1 MTERSTL
8 PPAPDEVA
16 SARDNT
22 RAGTGERRRHP
33 RRIDGIDLARGIAI
47 LGMLGAHTLDERFD
61 AHLLGWDPST
71 WLAAVHGR
79 SSILFAT
86 LLGISIALLSGG
98 AHPHKGARLRATRQQ
113 LLLRAACL
121 FAIGWFL
128 IEFNSIWVI
137 IHMYGLLVAGSV
149 FFLTWSARRLCATAV
164 IPALTGGLLCLW
176 LPHGYDTTP
185 EYGSFLKYV
194 STLEGEALQ
203 KMPALLQSVSTTEG
217 EASLGW
223 DAFNGT
229 YPLPF
234 WMAFL
239 LLGMAVGRL
248 DLASLAVRWR
258 LTTVGA
264 AMAIAGY
271 VGGLVSTRLYEDG
284 YGHELLDLLL
294 KAAPEGGNGW
304 ELIGASPHSG
314 TVFEAVG
321 SSGVALV
328 IVGLCLLAPEVI
340 QRVLFPVRAA
350 GTMALTLYAMH
361 ALALYFIPEHVRGLH
376 VYAWFAAAGLVFAV
390 VWRAWR
396 TQGPLEH
403 LLARISRHKFV

>member
-8 PPAPDEVA
+8 TCGPHEAA

-22 RAGTGERRRHP
+22 RAGTAGRRRHS

-47 LGMLGAHTLDERFD
+47 LGMLGAHTLDERFAAD
-61 AHLLGWDPST
+61 LLGWDPST
-71 WLAAVHGR
+71 WLAVVHGR

-86 LLGISIALLSGG
+86 LLGISIALLNGG
-98 AHPHKGARLRATRQQ
+98 AHPHRGARLRATRQQ

-121 FAIGWFL
+121 FTIGWFL
-128 IEFNSIWVI
+128 MEFDSIVVI
-137 IHMYGLLVAGSV
+137 IHMYALLVAGSV
-149 FFLTWSARRLCATAV
+149 FFLNWSARRLCATAV
-164 IPALTGGLLCLW
+164 IPALTGGLLHLW
-176 LPHGYDTTP
+176 LPHGYD
-185 EYGSFLKYV
+185 
-194 STLEGEALQ
+194 
-203 KMPALLQSVSTTEG
+203 STTEG
-217 EASLGW
+217 EVSLGW
-223 DAFNGT
+223 DAFNGF

-234 WMAFL
+234 WLAFL

-248 DLASLAVRWR
+248 DLASLTVRWR

-264 AMAIAGY
+264 AMAVAGY

-284 YGHELLDLLL
+284 SGHELLHLLL
-294 KAAPEGGNGW
+294 KAAPEGAYGGYGW
-304 ELIGASPHSG
+304 ELIGASPHGG

-328 IVGLCLLAPEVI
+328 VVGLCLLAPHVI
-340 QRVLFPVRAA
+340 QRGLYPVRAA

-361 ALALYFIPEHVRGLH
+361 ALALYFIPWQVRGLH

-390 VWRAWR
+390 AWRAWR

-403 LLARISRHKFV
+403 LLARVSRHKFV